1 MARSNAYLHWL
12 GSPQADKR
20 SILHWSAWRS
30 SKEGIYQWARNK
42 KSIGAL
48 QIPLRQN
55 NFSKIAP
62 EKNIFVRL
70 AILFRS
76 NLSTMKKNPYF
87 NRMLLL
93 TVTTNAF
100 VVTLIFSQVI
110 NIMNEF
116 GLDRKMIAQVRYFQ
130 PGVIL
135 TIFIGR

>member
-1 MARSNAYLHWL
+1 
-12 GSPQADKR
+12 
-20 SILHWSAWRS
+20 
-30 SKEGIYQWARNK
+30 
-42 KSIGAL
+42 
-48 QIPLRQN
+48 
-55 NFSKIAP
+55 
-62 EKNIFVRL
+62 
-70 AILFRS
+70 
-76 NLSTMKKNPYF
+76 MKKNPYF

-116 GLDRKMIAQVRYFQ
+116 GLDRKLIAQVRYFQ